1 MVLFQSIASLILLGT
16 VVLIHIA
23 TQLVDGIL
31 AKILTFV
38 NIALHIAIIIPLLL
52 DSVPIEEALLVYM
65 ISLFSYTL
73 FSYFRHIVAVKKEGR
88 EAGGDI

>member
-23 TQLVDGIL
+23 TQFVDGIL

-65 ISLFSYTL
+65 ISIFSYTL
-73 FSYFRHIVAVKKEGR
+73 FSYLNHIVAVKKEGR
-88 EAGGDI
+88 EADGDI